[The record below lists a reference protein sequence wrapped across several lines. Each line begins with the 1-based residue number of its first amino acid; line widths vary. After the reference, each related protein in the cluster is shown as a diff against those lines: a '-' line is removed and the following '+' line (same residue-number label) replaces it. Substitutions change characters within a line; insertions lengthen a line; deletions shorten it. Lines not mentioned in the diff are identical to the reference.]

1 MLAHAQDEEAAARR
15 AAIQSF
21 YPMMIAAVETG
32 NFTQAR
38 NLCDQA
44 ILWEP
49 ANPVHRYNLACIE
62 SRAGGA
68 FLPRAL
74 EALEQAVQ
82 LGFDDANALRTDPDL
97 AAIRGHP
104 KFAELL
110 QRVASSASSSGTIA
124 PSLAQVN
131 PASTPLPPA
140 EPARKAAPPNRAL
153 AEKPA
158 ARPAAKAKPVA
169 APAAKA
175 PPGQSIAGQADLP
188 APATFKDGVPVGL
201 YFMTRYWSFTRTLE
215 KQAWYFAPDGTAYAE
230 LEHGFSAADLAAH
243 AGRKGTCR
251 LDGAQLEITWADG
264 KKTKSTIEPSKSG
277 RAFTW
282 DMGIFTMVQSF
293 SDPAEVAGVYEGGE
307 SLSVGGSSA
316 VVSKR
321 LELRP
326 DGTFAWSGVSFLG
339 STTESSRVSAGA
351 VDGGS
356 TGTWRIAGYSL
367 LLADTQGNVF
377 RRIAFPYDD
386 ESTPLKPDR
395 IFFGGMMYKKQ
406 R

>member
-1 MLAHAQDEEAAARR
+1 MAASPAHAQDEEAAARR

-21 YPMMIAAVETG
+21 YPMMIAAVEAG

-38 NLCDQA
+38 NLCEQA

-62 SRAGGA
+62 SRVGGA

-82 LGFDDANALRTDPDL
+82 LGFNDANALRSDPDL

-104 KFAELL
+104 KFVELL
-110 QRVASSASSSGTIA
+110 QRLTASA
-124 PSLAQVN
+124 PPALSPAQGN
-131 PASTPLPPA
+131 PAPAPVPPA
-140 EPARKAAPPNRAL
+140 GPAPKAATTNRAP
-153 AEKPA
+153 AEKPV
-158 ARPAAKAKPVA
+158 ARPAAIAKGVA
-169 APAAKA
+169 APSAKA
-175 PPGQSIAGQADLP
+175 PPGQSAAGKVDLP
-188 APATFKDGVPVGL
+188 APATFQNGVPVGL

-215 KQAWYFAPDGTAYAE
+215 KASWYFAPDGTAYAE

-243 AGRKGTCR
+243 AGRKGTGR
-251 LDGAQLEITWADG
+251 MDGAQLEITWADG
-264 KKTKSTIEPSKSG
+264 TKTKSTVEPSRSG

-282 DMGIFTMVQSF
+282 DMGIFTVVQPF
-293 SDPAEVAGVYEGGE
+293 GDPAEVAGAYEGGE

-326 DGTFAWSGVSFLG
+326 DGTFAWSGVSFIG
-339 STTESSRVSAGA
+339 NTTESSRVSAGA
-351 VDGGS
+351 VDAGS

-367 LLADTQGNVF
+367 ILADTQGNVF